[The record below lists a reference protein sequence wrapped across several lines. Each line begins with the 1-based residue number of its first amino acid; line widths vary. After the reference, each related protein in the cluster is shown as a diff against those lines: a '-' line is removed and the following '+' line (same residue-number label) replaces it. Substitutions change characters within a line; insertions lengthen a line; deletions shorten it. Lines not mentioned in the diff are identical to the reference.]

1 MQQADARSFPVRLH
15 PGATCH
21 EHLVLKGS
29 GPPSPNAGAGE
40 PRVGGPLAC
49 KATWGIFALE
59 AP

>member
-1 MQQADARSFPVRLH
+1 MTLH

-29 GPPSPNAGAGE
+29 GSPSLNAGAGE
-40 PRVGGPLAC
+40 PCVGGHLAC